1 MNKASQEKNDSTPY
15 FQEKSFALDI
25 KNSWPVL
32 GSIINTIINATL
44 MLDVCSR
51 EELYQLAQWPHEG
64 ECNNT
69 EYYAVRDFVK
79 LIHAAEYIA
88 KDIDLALYTHRKLK
102 TTNYGLVGLMALTS
116 ATVKD
121 LLNMQIQ
128 YRKVIACFGYST
140 TYYQNGQFIYQW
152 SPISESYQNTHFL
165 QRLTFLSWVS
175 MLKQLSDQKFT
186 PTKIEFSFSKPK
198 NLSAYTEV
206 FGEAISFDHAITKIY
221 IAPKQLE
228 LTLNQAN
235 DGLHNMLKT
244 LATPILKRL
253 NHKPTYEAKMRTAL
267 ATLLPKG
274 EGNLECVANTLGVSK
289 RTLQRQLKFEQTS
302 FGFVLEEYRKQ
313 QVEYYLRETE
323 QSILEIALFLGYSDS
338 NSLNVSFR
346 NWYDM
351 SPSAFRK
358 QFKLTSNI
366 FH

>member
-1 MNKASQEKNDSTPY
+1 MGSSLIKKNATTYY

-32 GSIINTIINATL
+32 GSIINTIIKATL
-44 MLDVCSR
+44 KLDLCSR
-51 EELYQLAQWPHEG
+51 DDLYQLAQWPHEG
-64 ECNNT
+64 ECNDT

-79 LIHAAEYIA
+79 LIHAAECIA
-88 KDIDLALYTHRKLK
+88 KNIDLALHTHQQFK

-121 LLNMQIQ
+121 LLMMQIQ

-165 QRLTFLSWVS
+165 QKLTFLSWVS
-175 MLKQLSDQKFT
+175 MLKQLSDQKFM

-198 NLSAYTEV
+198 NLSAYTHI
-206 FGEAISFDHAITKIY
+206 FGENISFDHAITKIY
-221 IAPKQLE
+221 IEPKQLE
-228 LTLNQAN
+228 FKLNQAN
-235 DGLHNMLKT
+235 DGLHTMLKT

-274 EGNLECVANTLGVSK
+274 EGNLEYVAHLLGVSK

-302 FGFVLEEYRKQ
+302 FGFVLEDYRKQ

-323 QSILEIALFLGYSDS
+323 QSILEIALLLGYSDS

-358 QFKLTSNI
+358 QFKCSDNI